1 MGLLPDV
8 HERFIS
14 YASELSQFLHEDVNT
29 SKLVTS
35 AYINS
40 QFTAPRDIHMYNKS
54 TLIIYQQ
61 NVDFDQP

>member
-40 QFTAPRDIHMYNKS
+40 HFTAPHDIPYSGKFS
-54 TLIIYQQ
+54 REKTFA
-61 NVDFDQP
+61 DR